1 LESTTDFHD
10 TDRYWDGERL
20 TAEGD
25 GAVVNLLATWSG
37 GVDTIPIESEE
48 KYVTA

>member
-1 LESTTDFHD
+1 MIRFWNQLQDFHD

-25 GAVVNLLATWSG
+25 GAVVNLLATEWE
-37 GVDTIPIESEE
+37 DLILFL
-48 KYVTA
+48 